1 MKISYN
7 EIISLLETNHPTL
20 ISIRN
25 FYHTFGYITIS
36 NAISDDTL
44 NLIKQK
50 IINLATPYLKKD
62 INNNHILDRNF
73 IFHKVLETNT
83 DLLDWFLKESYLKIG
98 KFLLGDN
105 MVFFNSDANIFLR
118 GARFHRDHASILPSL
133 KILSY
138 LQDSENENGSGDLF
152 LIPGSHL
159 VSDQYSSYLT
169 ANSSWPIGDSFQSN
183 FNNIIDNSLIKSN
196 ERIFDGSQFPA
207 HQIKINKNDLI
218 FFDNR
223 ILHTTVDHFKPFA
236 RLNFSVFFLANPIDF
251 AQNKY
256 INNFLNSKN
265 SNELDDFFLE
275 ISKHENCSYHSNLNI
290 PKYKSQLE
298 NNLYFSKYGFFEDSA
313 KIFPSAQSQIDGQL
327 FHTRNFIFKKDLF

>member
-7 EIISLLETNHPTL
+7 EIINLFQQNHSSLQNL
-20 ISIRN
+20 RN
-25 FYHTFGYITIS
+25 FYHTFGYIIIS
-36 NAISDDTL
+36 DAVSDDTL
-44 NLIKQK
+44 SLIKKK
-50 IINLATPYLKKD
+50 IINLATPHLKKD

-83 DLLDWFLKESYLKIG
+83 DLLDWFLNESYLQIG
-98 KFLLGDN
+98 KFLLGEN

-118 GARFHRDHASILPSL
+118 GARFHRDHASTLPSL

-138 LQDSENENGSGDLF
+138 LQDSEMENGSGDLY

-159 VSDQYSSYLT
+159 VSDQFSSYLT
-169 ANSSWPIGDSFQSN
+169 ANSSWPVGNSFQSN
-183 FNNIIDNSLIKSN
+183 FNNIVDNSLIKSN

-236 RLNFSVFFLANPIDF
+236 RLNFSVFFLANPIDIP
-251 AQNKY
+251 QNKY
-256 INNFLNSKN
+256 INSFLNIKN
-265 SNELDDFFLE
+265 SNELDEFFLE

-290 PKYKSQLE
+290 PKYKTQLE
-298 NNLYFSKYGFFEDSA
+298 NNLYFSKFGFSEDQA
-313 KIFPSAQSQIDGQL
+313 KIFPSAQSQIESQS
-327 FHTRNFIFKKDLF
+327 FHSRNFISNKDLF